1 MSSANPPREFVRSA
15 VERGYFEVPRRTT
28 LQALADEHGISDVE
42 ASKRLRTELDAI
54 LRESLDES
62 VGRPE
67 PEREPDGNRR

>member
-1 MSSANPPREFVRSA
+1 MSSANPRREFVRSA

-28 LQALADEHGISDVE
+28 LQALADEYGISDVE

-62 VGRPE
+62 VGRPKLD
-67 PEREPDGNRR
+67 PETDGNRR